1 MQKEFRNGDWER
13 GKMTNSKVWGGGADG
28 GLGQLIGGAPGVVL
42 TILNKAVTRG
52 VKRDPW

>member
-13 GKMTNSKVWGGGADG
+13 GKMTNSEVWGQRE
-28 GLGQLIGGAPGVVL
+28 GLCQLIGGAPGLVL

-52 VKRDPW
+52 VMRDPW